1 MHLTQE
7 QISQFSDILEEFGK
21 SLDITKS
28 QHNQAVKSYEYVAKH
43 LAAEDSPLNKY
54 NPKIIPQG
62 SFMLGTMVKPDNS
75 DELDVDLVCQLTGKG
90 PLWTQKDLKT
100 IVGDRLKQN
109 EIISK
114 LLEIPD
120 GRRCWTLQYSD
131 SAKFHMDIL
140 PAIVSSDYKIILEK
154 AINSRQIDNP
164 DSLAIRITDKEMISY
179 DSSISPEEWLKSNPF
194 AYGIWFEEQSRLE
207 LMKSIMMRESVQPL
221 PKYQEKKLPLQRVVQ
236 ILKRHR
242 DMMFNG
248 DKDKPI
254 SISITTLAARA
265 YKKES
270 DILQALVNIVKQ
282 MPNMIEKRYSAE
294 YGKYI
299 DWIAN
304 PVNEEENYADKWPE
318 NPRKKENFYK
328 WMTQVRE
335 DIQKALSLTSK
346 GLPTVVESLKKSL
359 GEKDF
364 NKAFNNYGVN
374 QRLLRESGKL
384 RMAATT
390 GIIGLSGRTAIAQH
404 QNFGSDE

>member
-1 MHLTQE
+1 MQLTQE

-28 QHNQAVKSYEYVAKH
+28 QHDQAVKSYEYVANH
-43 LAAEDSPLNKY
+43 LAAENSPLHKY
-54 NPKIIPQG
+54 SPEIIPQG
-62 SFMLGTMVKPDNS
+62 SFMLGTMVKPEDS
-75 DELDVDLVCQLTGKG
+75 DQLDVDLVCQLNGKG
-90 PLWTQKDLKT
+90 PFWTQKDLKT
-100 IVGDRLKQN
+100 IVGDRLKEN
-109 EIISK
+109 ATINK
-114 LLEIPD
+114 LLETPD

-140 PAIVSSDYKIILEK
+140 PAIISSDYKIVLEK
-154 AINSRQIDNP
+154 AMASAQMENP
-164 DSLAIRITDKEMISY
+164 DALAIRITDKEMDSY
-179 DSSISPEEWLKSNPF
+179 DSSIHPEEWLKSNPF
-194 AYGIWFEEQSRLE
+194 GYGIWFEKKATIGF
-207 LMKSIMMRESVQPL
+207 MKAVMMSESVQPL
-221 PKYQEKKLPLQRVVQ
+221 PKFHEKKLPLQRVVQ

-270 DILQALVNIVKQ
+270 DILQALVNIVEQ

-294 YGKYI
+294 HGKYI

-318 NPRKKENFYK
+318 NPRKKEIFYK
-328 WMTQVRE
+328 WMKQVRE
-335 DIQKALSLTSK
+335 DIQNALSLTSK
-346 GLPTVVESLKKSL
+346 GLPTVVESLKKSF

-364 NKAFNNYGVN
+364 NKAFNNYGEN
-374 QRLLRESGKL
+374 QRLLRNSGKMK
-384 RMAATT
+384 MAALT
-390 GIIGLSGRTAIAQH
+390 GTLGLSGRTTVAQH
-404 QNFGSDE
+404 EPFGTDE